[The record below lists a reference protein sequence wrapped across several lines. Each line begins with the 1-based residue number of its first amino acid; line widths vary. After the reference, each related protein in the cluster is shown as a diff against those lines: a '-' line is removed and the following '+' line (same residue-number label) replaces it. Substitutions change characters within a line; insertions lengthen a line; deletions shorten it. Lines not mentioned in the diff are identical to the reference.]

1 VAARAQARAGVDVA
15 LALAAALLF
24 AVGTVLQE
32 RVAKESTAE
41 EAGSASFL
49 LRLAR
54 RPVWLAGV
62 GADALGFVAQAAALA
77 VGRLVVVQP
86 LLSASLV
93 FALPLGAAL
102 DHRRVGRTQMLAAVA
117 VTAGL
122 GIFLVLAD
130 PAGGRDD
137 ARPAAWAIAF
147 VACALVSAACW
158 LAARGAGAMQRAVL
172 LGSATG
178 VLFGLSAALTK
189 ATVERL
195 DGGIGHLL
203 LDWHWIALVVV
214 GWASMT
220 LAQASL
226 QSGALGPAV
235 ATQMALDP
243 VTSLLLGT
251 LAFGENLHE
260 SAAGT
265 VGALAGV
272 AIAIGGIAVLAA
284 APQVRR
290 SPG

>member
-1 VAARAQARAGVDVA
+1 VDVI
-15 LALAAALLF
+15 LALVAALLF

-32 RVAKESTAE
+32 RVAKESSAQD
-41 EAGSASFL
+41 AGSASFL

-62 GADALGFVAQAAALA
+62 AADGLGFVAQAAALA

-86 LLSASLV
+86 LLSVSLV

-102 DHRRVGRTQMLAAVA
+102 EGRRVGRRQMLAAVA
-117 VTAGL
+117 VTGGL
-122 GIFLVLAD
+122 AVFLLLAN
-130 PAGGRDD
+130 PSGGRDD
-137 ARPAAWAIAF
+137 ASLRAWAIAF
-147 VACALVSAACW
+147 ALCAVMCAAGW
-158 LAARGAGAMQRAVL
+158 VLARGAGAVRRAVL

-195 DGGIGHLL
+195 DGGLVHLL
-203 LDWHWIALVVV
+203 ADWHLPALVVV
-214 GWASMT
+214 GYASMA

-251 LAFGENLHE
+251 LAFGERLHE
-260 SAAGT
+260 TAAGT

-272 AIAIGGIAVLAA
+272 ALMVSGIAVLATA
-284 APQVRR
+284 DEAPGLPEVALQPVE
-290 SPG
+290 